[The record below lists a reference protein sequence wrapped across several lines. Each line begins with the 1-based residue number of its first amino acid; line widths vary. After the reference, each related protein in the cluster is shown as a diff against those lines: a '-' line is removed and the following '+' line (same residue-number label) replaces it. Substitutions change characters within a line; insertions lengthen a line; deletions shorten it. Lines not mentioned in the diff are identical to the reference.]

1 MKALIQDTQEVSNE
15 FKIPLVLSSVSAGFP
30 SPADDYIEGQLDIH
44 KHLVKKPASTIF
56 LKAPDDAMNGDGIF
70 QGDLM
75 VVDQSLKPTNNKVI
89 VAEIDGNR
97 IVRRMLIKHG
107 RVFLT
112 EGKNKSSAIE
122 ISPDMNFD
130 ILGVVTYVIHYL

>member
-1 MKALIQDTQEVSNE
+1 MKALIQNTQEVSNE
-15 FKIPLVLSSVSAGFP
+15 FKIPLFLSSVSAGFP

-75 VVDQSLKPTNNKVI
+75 VVDQSLNPSNNKVI

-97 IVRRMLIKHG
+97 IVRRMLIKHE